1 MEAAVALFS
10 SPIFQIASTAFQVI
24 GAISDANSKSD
35 AYESQA
41 AWNQYNA
48 TIQRQ
53 NADASLQ
60 QSASEQARQNRRARQ
75 VMGEQRAATAQ
86 SGTGFGGSNADLLDQ
101 SATLAELDM
110 LNIAYEG
117 QMRARGHEIQAQGE
131 DYSAGVNKGNAKRAK
146 RAGIFNAGR
155 SLLTGFSSGYG
166 GGSSG
171 GGGGFY
177 PYGGSSFDVG
187 NAS

>member
-1 MEAAVALFS
+1 MEMGVM
-10 SPIFQIASTAFQVI
+10 QIASMAFSVI
-24 GAISDANSKSD
+24 GAISDANSKSQ

-48 TIQRQ
+48 TIDRQ
-53 NADASLQ
+53 NADTALQ

-131 DYSAGVNKGNAKRAK
+131 DYSRKVNRRNAGNAKT
-146 RAGIFNAGR
+146 AGIFSAGR
-155 SLLTGFSSGYG
+155 SLLTGVGRGYG
-166 GGSSG
+166 GGSASIG
-171 GGGGFY
+171 GHY
-177 PYGGSSFDVG
+177 DDWNYGGTF
-187 NAS
+187 

>member
-10 SPIFQIASTAFQVI
+10 SHAFQIASTVFSVI
-24 GAISDANSKSD
+24 GAINDANSRSD

-48 TIQRQ
+48 TVQRQ
-53 NADASLQ
+53 NADAALQ

-75 VMGEQRAATAQ
+75 VLGEQRAATAQ

-110 LNIAYEG
+110 LNVAYEG

-131 DYSAGVNKGNAKRAK
+131 DYSAGVNRSTARNVR
-146 RAGIFNAGR
+146 RAGIFSAGR
-155 SLLTGFSSGYG
+155 SLLTGFG
-166 GGSSG
+166 GMRGGG
-171 GGGGFY
+171 GGGGFADHPGAGY
-177 PYGGSSFDVG
+177 AGVW
-187 NAS
+187 

>member
-1 MEAAVALFS
+1 MAAL
-10 SPIFQIASTAFQVI
+10 PITTILSAVSTAFSVI
-24 GAISDANSKSD
+24 GAISDSNSKSD
-35 AYESQA
+35 NYENQA

-48 TIQRQ
+48 TIDRQ
-53 NADASLQ
+53 NADSALQ

-86 SGTGFGGSNADLLDQ
+86 SGTGFGGSNADILDQ

-110 LNIAYEG
+110 LNVAYEG

-131 DYSAGVNKGNAKRAK
+131 DYSAGVNRSNAKKAR
-146 RAGIFNAGR
+146 RAGVFSAGR
-155 SLLTGFSSGYG
+155 SLLTGFGSMG
-166 GGSSG
+166 GGGSSSSG

>member
-1 MEAAVALFS
+1 MEVGFM
-10 SPIFQIASTAFQVI
+10 QIASMAFSVI

-48 TIQRQ
+48 TIDRQ
-53 NADASLQ
+53 NADAALQ

-86 SGTGFGGSNADLLDQ
+86 SGTGFGGSNADILDQ

-117 QMRARGHEIQAQGE
+117 QMRARGHNIQAQGE
-131 DYSAGVNKGNAKRAK
+131 EFSAGVNKANAKKAK
-146 RAGIFNAGR
+146 NAGYMNAGR

-166 GGSSG
+166 KSG
-171 GGGGFY
+171 GGVSVNQSDIMG
-177 PYGGSSFDVG
+177 YGGVW
-187 NAS
+187 

>member
-41 AWNQYNA
+41 QWNEYNA

-53 NADASLQ
+53 NADSALQ
-60 QSASEQARQNRRARQ
+60 QSSSEQARQNRRARQ

-117 QMRARGHEIQAQGE
+117 QMRARGSEIQAQGE

-166 GGSSG
+166 GSSSVSSSVG
-171 GGGGFY
+171 HY
-177 PYGGSSFDVG
+177 DDWNYGGTF
-187 NAS
+187 

>member
-48 TIQRQ
+48 TIDRQ
-53 NADASLQ
+53 NADTALQ

-166 GGSSG
+166 GGSSS
-171 GGGGFY
+171 GGGFY

>member
-1 MEAAVALFS
+1 MAALPLTTIFS
-10 SPIFQIASTAFQVI
+10 AVSTAFSVI
-24 GAISDANSKSD
+24 GAISDANSRSD

-41 AWNQYNA
+41 QWNEYNA

-117 QMRARGHEIQAQGE
+117 QMRARGSEIQAQGE
-131 DYSAGVNKGNAKRAK
+131 DYSASANRRTARNTR

-155 SLLTGFSSGYG
+155 SLLTGVSSGYG
-166 GGSSG
+166 GSSSVSSSVG
-171 GGGGFY
+171 HY
-177 PYGGSSFDVG
+177 DDWNYGGTF
-187 NAS
+187 